1 MNNLEQWLKLYRSEN
16 PIIRIRAGEGLLR
29 MGSEIPL
36 PMLLSILDTLSN
48 EGLGAAT
55 ESVLKRRRDKELV
68 REMISRLRS
77 SHDFV
82 REMACEVLGAQGDR
96 MATSHL
102 LDMLNDPRLMVR
114 RAAAFALG
122 SLGDPASE
130 SELKKQYSL
139 QKSDLNMELAIR
151 SALSQLGV
159 AGEGS
164 PRDAS

>member
-102 LDMLNDPRLMVR
+102 LEMLNDPRLMVR
-114 RAAAFALG
+114 RAATLALG
-122 SLGDPASE
+122 SLGDSASG
-130 SELKKQYSL
+130 SELKKEDFF
-139 QKSDLNMELAIR
+139 QKDGLKFEVANR
-151 SALSQLGV
+151 SALSQLGL
-159 AGEGS
+159 AGERS
-164 PRDAS
+164 ARDAR